1 MLTTSASELAKRI
14 EEAMRAIIVGGE
26 GTTFGLLVGLF
37 ARGHALIEGVPGTG
51 KTLAVRALASLIRAD
66 YRRVQFT
73 PDLLPADLIGTTVFN
88 PQTAQFSLRPGP
100 IVTNFLLADE
110 VNRTPPKTQS
120 ALLEAMEEARVTIDG
135 TPLALPQPFFVC
147 ATQNPI
153 EYEGT
158 YPLPEAQLDRFLVKI
173 ESTYPQRDQELELLA
188 RVAAGFDARA
198 IEPAT
203 VNAVTETA
211 EILQAQAEV
220 RRVHVSAAVQRYVLD
235 VIEATRA
242 HRRLS
247 LGASPR
253 AGVSLLVAAQ
263 AAAAIDARD
272 YATPDDV
279 KSVAPL
285 VLPHRLIVQ
294 PQAEIDGVRASSV
307 VEEILHSV
315 AVPRSSEWKGQSPE
329 TAS

>member
-1 MLTTSASELAKRI
+1 MVTTSASQLAKRI
-14 EEAMRAIIVGGE
+14 DEAMRAIIVGGE
-26 GTTFGLLVGLF
+26 TTTFGLLVALF

-51 KTLAVRALASLIRAD
+51 KTLAVRALASLIAAQ

-88 PQTAQFSLRPGP
+88 PQTVQFSMRPGP
-100 IVTNFLLADE
+100 IVTNVLLADE
-110 VNRTPPKTQS
+110 INRTPPKTQS

-135 TPLALPQPFFVC
+135 TPLALPEPFFVC

-173 ESTYPQRDQELELLA
+173 DATYPQHDQELELLA

-198 IEPAT
+198 VEPAA
-203 VNAVTETA
+203 VNAVTDPA
-211 EILQAQAEV
+211 ELLAVQAEV
-220 RRVHVSAAVQRYVLD
+220 RRVHVSTVVQRYILD
-235 VIEATRA
+235 VIEATRT
-242 HRRLS
+242 HRRIS

-253 AGVSLLVAAQ
+253 AGVSLLAAAQ
-263 AAAAIDARD
+263 AAAAIGGRD
-272 YATPDDV
+272 YTTPDEV
-279 KSVAPL
+279 KMVAPL

-294 PQAEIDGVRASSV
+294 PQAEIDGVRAGAIL
-307 VEEILHSV
+307 EEILHSV
-315 AVPRSSEWKGQSPE
+315 PVPRE
-329 TAS
+329 TA